1 MTVQLEFRND
11 FAFITLDRPE
21 ALNALNFQTLKD
33 LGSTL
38 DRIEESS
45 ARAIFFRGSGEKAF
59 CAGAD
64 ISELRGRTAIQELD
78 GSLLGQ
84 TVFNRIETFKIPSL
98 ALIQGYA
105 LGGGCEL
112 ALACTFRIASEK
124 ARFGLPEVKLGLVPG
139 YGGTQRLARLI
150 GPSKALEIMMTG
162 RLVDAHEAFSI
173 GLVNRVV
180 SDDLLDAS
188 IEFAQSFSK
197 FSLTTIRLIRD
208 AVRRGMDSSL
218 HQGLRIEADLSTI
231 SYRSFDGQEGLSA
244 FSEKRKAVFKDK

>member
-1 MTVQLEFRND
+1 M
-11 FAFITLDRPE
+11 
-21 ALNALNFQTLKD
+21 
-33 LGSTL
+33 
-38 DRIEESS
+38 
-45 ARAIFFRGSGEKAF
+45 
-59 CAGAD
+59 
-64 ISELRGRTAIQELD
+64 
-78 GSLLGQ
+78 LGQ

-231 SYRSFDGQEGLSA
+231 SYMSFDGQECLSA